1 MLDFG
6 VDVVILVVYR
16 SYKTDTEH
24 VHVGSPV
31 VEKPSPVIE
40 DLKFTEEEEEI
51 VPDFQRI
58 HISGEDQSGVCQLC
72 VASSF
77 SWLIYIHYRPRQ

>member
-1 MLDFG
+1 MYSLFDFEIK
-6 VDVVILVVYR
+6 VSVLVVSR
-16 SYKTDTEH
+16 SCKTDTEH
-24 VHVGSPV
+24 VHVGRPV

-58 HISGEDQSGVCQLC
+58 HISGEDQSGVCLLR
-72 VASSF
+72 VV
-77 SWLIYIHYRPRQ
+77 

>member
-1 MLDFG
+1 MLDFEVNVG
-6 VDVVILVVYR
+6 VLVVCR
-16 SYKTDTEH
+16 SCKTDTEH

-58 HISGEDQSGVCQLC
+58 HISGEDQSGVCLLR
-72 VASSF
+72 VV
-77 SWLIYIHYRPRQ
+77 